1 VDEPTK
7 PCTGCGTVKPLT
19 EFHKHSKGLMGRR
32 SRCKAC
38 AREYGRQRNA
48 ANREATSEYN
58 RRYRE
63 ANPEAILE
71 GKRRYREANR
81 EAMRESDRQRYAENR
96 EAELDRDRQYREAN
110 REALRERGRRYYA
123 ENRET
128 RLEGYRRRVAHIQAL
143 VFNHYGWRCACCG
156 TAAKLSIDHVNGGGK
171 VHREALFG
179 RSAVSVEF
187 YLLLIAENFPAGYQ
201 TLCRSCNASKGS
213 SPHCR
218 LTHG

>member
-1 VDEPTK
+1 MDDSASRE
-7 PCTGCGTVKPLT
+7 
-19 EFHKHSKGLMGRR
+19 GRR
-32 SRCKAC
+32 AAERRYREANREVLRER
-38 AREYGRQRNA
+38 ARQYRE
-48 ANREATSEYN
+48 ANREATLESM

-63 ANPEAILE
+63 ANPEVILE

-81 EAMRESDRQRYAENR
+81 EAMRESDRQRYAANR

-110 REALRERGRRYYA
+110 REVLRERGRQYYA
-123 ENRET
+123 ENRKALRE
-128 RLEGYRRRVAHIQAL
+128 RDLRRIAHIQAL

-171 VHREALFG
+171 THREALFG
-179 RSAVSVEF
+179 RSTESVQF

-213 SPHCR
+213 STHCR
-218 LTHG
+218 LAHPDKEES